1 MGDWRRTSGLL
12 APGVLLDPVIAVVA
26 APPQKS
32 PKAGR
37 HIGGQEQRAPALGLP
52 DVGQLV
58 RPRAVQAGAVPPE
71 HDVAARRAPRSARG
85 AAQENPGE
93 PAPDLEHAV

>member
-1 MGDWRRTSGLL
+1 MGDWRRTSVLL
-12 APGVLLDPVIAVVA
+12 APGVLLEPVIAVVA
-26 APPQKS
+26 ASSQKS

-58 RPRAVQAGAVPPE
+58 RPRAGQAGAGPPE
-71 HDVAARRAPRSARG
+71 HDVAERQGPRSDRG
-85 AAQENPGE
+85 AAQEKPGE
-93 PAPDLEHAV
+93 AAPDLEHAV